1 MKNSTLSTLTMLLV
15 SCVIM
20 LTSCSKTVSDID
32 DPSVSY
38 GGNSS
43 LNIITRSG
51 NEDATVS
58 YPVKVYLFN
67 SNNACIAVQTLA
79 DADDDLSIEDLK
91 AGTYHVYAVGAAE
104 ENRYTLPTQDAAA
117 ATSTITLQENKVHED
132 LMLANNTVTIG
143 QNETNQL
150 TLAMQR
156 VVCML
161 KTIEVKQVPT
171 DVDAVSITV
180 TPLRETVQ
188 LNGELGG
195 NEGFITVAL
204 TEQSDGTTWKN
215 NTEQYMLPSVGNAT
229 ITIRMT
235 KGETTNSY
243 SYTCTEAFAANY
255 KINIDATFTGATFNL
270 TGTITGATWAGER
283 TITFEFD
290 ETNSTNSGNNDPG
303 NNDPGNNDPGNNN
316 NDALDGPAPTVGSNY
331 NGTYVLRAVDNG
343 DNTTTVTLM
352 SPTQTTG
359 LSFTANDQESIST
372 AVSEA
377 IAGLAVAGISGWRL
391 PTNEDMEYITAEQDN
406 DLNLHIEQAGFTRLS
421 FSSGFNNRFYF
432 YTNSDNQISG
442 YKLNNGA
449 TSAPDNATILRAF
462 TTLTFKN

>member
-1 MKNSTLSTLTMLLV
+1 
-15 SCVIM
+15 M

-32 DPSVSY
+32 DPSASY

-43 LNIITRSG
+43 LSIITRSG

-79 DADDDLSIEDLK
+79 DEGDDLSIEDLK

-143 QNETNQL
+143 PNETNQL

-188 LNGELGG
+188 LNGEFSGE
-195 NEGFITVAL
+195 EGSITVAL

-215 NTEQYMLPSVGNAT
+215 SAQQYMLPSVGNAT

-290 ETNSTNSGNNDPG
+290 ETSSTGSGNEDPG
-303 NNDPGNNDPGNNN
+303 NNDPGDNNDN
-316 NDALDGPAPTVGSNY
+316 NDALDGPAPTVGTNY
-331 NGTYVLRAVDNG
+331 QGTYVLRAVDNG

-359 LSFTANDQESIST
+359 LSFTANDQESISA
-372 AVSEA
+372 AVNEA
-377 IAGLAVAGISGWRL
+377 IAGLAVDVDGITGWRL
-391 PTNEDMEYITAEQDN
+391 PTTDEMEYITAEQNN
-406 DLNLHIEQAGFTRLS
+406 DLNLHINQAGFTSLS
-421 FSSGFNNRFYF
+421 FSNGVSNKFYF
-432 YTNSDNQISG
+432 YTNTDNQISS
-442 YKLNNGA
+442 YNLYNGA
-449 TSAPDNATILRAF
+449 TLAPDNKTIVRAF
-462 TTLTFKN
+462 TTLTFNNQ

>member
-1 MKNSTLSTLTMLLV
+1 MKNSRTVTLTMLLV

-32 DPSVSY
+32 DPSASY

-43 LNIITRSG
+43 LSIITRSG
-51 NEDATVS
+51 NEDAIVS

-67 SNNACIAVQTLA
+67 SNSTCIAVQTLA
-79 DADDDLSIEDLK
+79 DEGDNLSIEDLK

-161 KTIEVKQVPT
+161 KAIEVKQVPT

-188 LNGELGG
+188 LNGEFSGE
-195 NEGFITVAL
+195 EGSITVAL

-215 NTEQYMLPSVGNAT
+215 SAQQYMLPSVGNAT

-255 KINIDATFTGATFNL
+255 KINIDATYTGSTFNL

-290 ETNSTNSGNNDPG
+290 ETSSTGSGNEDPG
-303 NNDPGNNDPGNNN
+303 NNDPGDNNDN

-331 NGTYVLRAVDNG
+331 QGTYVLRAVDNG

-359 LSFTANDQESIST
+359 LSFTANDQESISA
-372 AVSEA
+372 AVNEA
-377 IAGLAVAGISGWRL
+377 IAGLAVEGISGWRL
-391 PTNEDMEYITAEQDN
+391 PTTEEMEYITAEQDN
-406 DLNLHIEQAGFTRLS
+406 NLNESIRQAGFTALS
-421 FSSGFNNRFYF
+421 IENTIFYF
-432 YTNSDNQISG
+432 YTNTNNEISS
-442 YKLNNGA
+442 YKLLSGK
-449 TSAPDNATILRAF
+449 TLAPDNKTILRAF
-462 TTLTFKN
+462 TTLTFNNQ

>member
-1 MKNSTLSTLTMLLV
+1 MKKTNLIALTLFLV
-15 SCVIM
+15 STI
-20 LTSCSKTVSDID
+20 LSSCSKTISDID
-32 DPSVSY
+32 DPSASF

-43 LNIITRSG
+43 FSIITRSG
-51 NEDATVS
+51 NEDAIVS

-67 SNNACIAVQTLA
+67 SNSTCIAVQTLA
-79 DADDDLSIEDLK
+79 DEGDDLSIEELK

-143 QNETNQL
+143 PNETNQL

-195 NEGFITVAL
+195 NEGSITVAL

-255 KINIDATFTGATFNL
+255 KINIDATYTGTTFNL

-290 ETNSTNSGNNDPG
+290 ETNSTNSSNNDPG
-303 NNDPGNNDPGNNN
+303 NNDPGDNNDN

-331 NGTYVLRAVDNG
+331 QGTYVLRAVDNG

-352 SPTQTTG
+352 SAGERTG
-359 LSFTANDQESIST
+359 LEFTNTNQTSIKT
-372 AVSEA
+372 AVDAALEE
-377 IAGLAVAGISGWRL
+377 LEVEGIDGWRL
-391 PTNEDMEYITAEQDN
+391 PTIEELSYMSDNDYYITVKNNLTTLGFTALSVSNTTCYYFGTDNEDNIVN
-406 DLNLHIEQAGFTRLS
+406 
-421 FSSGFNNRFYF
+421 
-432 YTNSDNQISG
+432 
-442 YKLNNGA
+442 YKLDSGN
-449 TSAPDNATILRAF
+449 TSLPDNKTHLRAF
-462 TTLTFKN
+462 TTLTFNNQ

>member
-1 MKNSTLSTLTMLLV
+1 MKKTNLIALTLFLV
-15 SCVIM
+15 STI
-20 LTSCSKTVSDID
+20 LSSCSKTVSDID
-32 DPSVSY
+32 DPSASY

-67 SNNACIAVQTLA
+67 SNSTCIAVQTLA
-79 DADDDLSIEDLK
+79 DEDDDLSIGELK
-91 AGTYHVYAVGAAE
+91 AGTYHVYAVGAADE
-104 ENRYTLPTQDAAA
+104 SRYTLPTQAAAA
-117 ATSTITLQENKVHED
+117 ATSAITLQEGKTHED

-143 QNETNQL
+143 PNETNQL

-161 KTIEVKQVPT
+161 KTIEVKQVPS

-188 LNGELGG
+188 LNGEVSGDDG
-195 NEGFITVAL
+195 SFTVAL

-215 NTEQYMLPSVGNAT
+215 SAQQYILPSVGNAT

-255 KINIDATFTGATFNL
+255 KINIDATYTGATFDL
-270 TGTITGATWAGER
+270 TGTITGATWAGEH

-290 ETNSTNSGNNDPG
+290 ETSSTGSGNEEPG
-303 NNDPGNNDPGNNN
+303 NNEPGNNN
-316 NDALDGPAPTVGSNY
+316 NDALEGPAPTVGTNY

-359 LSFTANDQESIST
+359 LSFTANDQESISA

-377 IAGLAVAGISGWRL
+377 IAGLAVAGFSGWRL
-391 PTNEDMEYITAEQDN
+391 PTKDELKYINDN
-406 DLNLHIEQAGFTRLS
+406 FSSVNGGLSALENAGFVRIS
-421 FSSGFNNRFYF
+421 FSSRYFIINSNNQYVECSISSNPTEF
-432 YTNSDNQISG
+432 TPDGNSVV
-442 YKLNNGA
+442 
-449 TSAPDNATILRAF
+449 RAF
-462 TTLTFKN
+462 TTLTFNNQ

>member
-1 MKNSTLSTLTMLLV
+1 MLLV
-15 SCVIM
+15 SCIAI
-20 LTSCSKTVSDID
+20 LSSCSKTVSDID
-32 DPSVSY
+32 DPSASY

-67 SNNACIAVQTLA
+67 SNSTCIAVQTLA
-79 DADDDLSIEDLK
+79 DEDDNLSIGELK
-91 AGTYHVYAVGAAE
+91 AGTYHVYAVGAADE
-104 ENRYTLPTQDAAA
+104 SRYTLPTQAAAA
-117 ATSTITLQENKVHED
+117 ATSAITLQEGKTHEN

-143 QNETNQL
+143 PNETNQL

-161 KTIEVKQVPT
+161 KTIEVKQVPS

-188 LNGELGG
+188 LNGEVSGD
-195 NEGFITVAL
+195 EGSFTVAL

-215 NTEQYMLPSVGNAT
+215 SAQQYILPSVGNAT

-235 KGETTNSY
+235 KGEATNSY

-255 KINIDATFTGATFNL
+255 KINIDATYTGATFDL
-270 TGTITGATWAGER
+270 TGTITGATWAGEH

-290 ETNSTNSGNNDPG
+290 ETSSTGSGNEEPG
-303 NNDPGNNDPGNNN
+303 NNEPGNNN
-316 NDALDGPAPTVGSNY
+316 NDALEGPAPTVGTNY

-359 LSFTANDQESIST
+359 LSFTANDQESISA

-391 PTNEDMEYITAEQDN
+391 PTTEDMEYITAEQDN
-406 DLNLHIEQAGFTRLS
+406 NLNGSIYQAGFTMLKFGDNNYYFYINTDNEIS
-421 FSSGFNNRFYF
+421 SYKLSSGTTY
-432 YTNSDNQISG
+432 
-442 YKLNNGA
+442 
-449 TSAPDNATILRAF
+449 APDDKTYLRAF
-462 TTLTFKN
+462 TTLTFNNQ

>member
-32 DPSVSY
+32 DPSASY

-67 SNNACIAVQTLA
+67 SNSTCIAVQTLA
-79 DADDDLSIEDLK
+79 DENEDLSFEELK

-117 ATSTITLQENKVHED
+117 ATSAITLQEGKTHED

-143 QNETNQL
+143 PNETNQL

-180 TPLRETVQ
+180 SPLRETVQ
-188 LNGELGG
+188 LNGETTGDQG
-195 NEGFITVAL
+195 SITVAL

-215 NTEQYMLPSVGNAT
+215 STQQYMLPSVGNAT

-235 KGETTNSY
+235 KGGSTHSY
-243 SYTCTEAFAANY
+243 SYTCTETFAANY
-255 KINIDATFTGATFNL
+255 KINIDATYTGTTFNL

-290 ETNSTNSGNNDPG
+290 ETSSTDSG

-316 NDALDGPAPTVGSNY
+316 NNDALDGPAPTVGTNY
-331 NGTYVLRAVDNG
+331 QGTYVLRSVDNG

-391 PTNEDMEYITAEQDN
+391 PTKDELKYINDNFNAVNSGLTALES
-406 DLNLHIEQAGFTRLS
+406 AGFVRIS
-421 FSSGFNNRFYF
+421 FSAHYFGINSNNQYVEYSLSSNPTEF
-432 YTNSDNQISG
+432 TPDENSVV
-442 YKLNNGA
+442 
-449 TSAPDNATILRAF
+449 RAF

>member
-1 MKNSTLSTLTMLLV
+1 MKNSRIVTLTMLLV
-15 SCVIM
+15 SCVVM

-32 DPSVSY
+32 DPTASY

-43 LNIITRSG
+43 IDIVTRSG
-51 NEDATVS
+51 DQDATIS
-58 YPVKVYLFN
+58 YPVNVFLFN
-67 SNNACIAVQTLA
+67 SNSTCIAVQTLA
-79 DADDDLSIEDLK
+79 DENDELSFDELK
-91 AGTYHVYAVGAAE
+91 AGTYHVYAVGGAE
-104 ENRYTLPTQDAAA
+104 ESRYTLPTQEAAA
-117 ATSTITLQENKVHED
+117 ATSVITLQEGKTHED

-143 QNETNQL
+143 PNETNQL

-171 DVDAVSITV
+171 DIDAVSITV

-195 NEGFITVAL
+195 NEGSITVAL

-270 TGTITGATWAGER
+270 TGTITGATWAGEH

-303 NNDPGNNDPGNNN
+303 NEEPGNNN
-316 NDALDGPAPTVGSNY
+316 NDALDGPAPTVGTNY
-331 NGTYVLRAVDNG
+331 QGTYVLRAVDNG

-352 SPTQTTG
+352 SAGERTG
-359 LSFTANDQESIST
+359 LEFTNTNQTSIKT
-372 AVSEA
+372 AVDAALEE
-377 IAGLAVAGISGWRL
+377 LEVEGIDGWRL
-391 PTNEDMEYITAEQDN
+391 PTIEELSYLSNNDYYLTVKANLTTLGFTTLSVSSTTCYYFGTDNEDNIVN
-406 DLNLHIEQAGFTRLS
+406 
-421 FSSGFNNRFYF
+421 
-432 YTNSDNQISG
+432 
-442 YKLNNGA
+442 YKLDSGN
-449 TSAPDNATILRAF
+449 TSLPDNKTHLRAF
-462 TTLTFKN
+462 TTLTFKNQ

>member
-1 MKNSTLSTLTMLLV
+1 MLLV
-15 SCVIM
+15 SCVVM

-32 DPSVSY
+32 DPTASY

-43 LNIITRSG
+43 IDIVTRSG
-51 NEDATVS
+51 DQDATIS
-58 YPVKVYLFN
+58 YPVNVFLFN
-67 SNNACIAVQTLA
+67 SNSTCIAVQTLA
-79 DADDDLSIEDLK
+79 DENDNLSFDELK
-91 AGTYHVYAVGAAE
+91 AGTYHVYAVGGAE
-104 ENRYTLPTQDAAA
+104 ESRYTLPTQEAAA
-117 ATSTITLQENKVHED
+117 ATSVITLQEGKTHED

-143 QNETNQL
+143 PNETNQL
-150 TLAMQR
+150 TLAMLR

-161 KTIEVKQVPT
+161 KTIEVKQVPS

-188 LNGELGG
+188 LNGEVSGD
-195 NEGFITVAL
+195 EGSFTVAL

-215 NTEQYMLPSVGNAT
+215 SAQQYMLPSVGNAT

-235 KGETTNSY
+235 KGETTRSY

-255 KINIDATFTGATFNL
+255 KINIDATYTGATFEL

-290 ETNSTNSGNNDPG
+290 ETSSTGSGNEEPG
-303 NNDPGNNDPGNNN
+303 NNEPGNNN

-331 NGTYVLRAVDNG
+331 QGTYVLRAVDNG

-359 LSFTANDQESIST
+359 LSFTANDQESISA

-377 IAGLAVAGISGWRL
+377 IADLAVEGISGWRL
-391 PTNEDMEYITAEQDN
+391 PTTEEMEYITAEQDN
-406 DLNLHIEQAGFTRLS
+406 NLNASIQEAGCTLLS
-421 FSSGFNNRFYF
+421 FGGTKFYF
-432 YTNSDNQISG
+432 YTNNDSQISS
-442 YKLNNGA
+442 YKLTNGA
-449 TSAPDNATILRAF
+449 TFAPDNTTILRAF
-462 TTLTFKN
+462 TTLTFKNQ

>member
-1 MKNSTLSTLTMLLV
+1 MKKTNLIALTLFLV
-15 SCVIM
+15 STI
-20 LTSCSKTVSDID
+20 LSSCSKTISDID
-32 DPSVSY
+32 DPSASF

-43 LNIITRSG
+43 LSIITRSG
-51 NEDATVS
+51 NEDAIVS

-79 DADDDLSIEDLK
+79 DEGDNLSIEDLK

-143 QNETNQL
+143 PNETNQL

-188 LNGELGG
+188 LNGEFSGE
-195 NEGFITVAL
+195 EGSITVAL

-255 KINIDATFTGATFNL
+255 KINIDATYTGSTFNL

-290 ETNSTNSGNNDPG
+290 ETSSTGSGNNDPG
-303 NNDPGNNDPGNNN
+303 NNDPGDNNDN

-331 NGTYVLRAVDNG
+331 QGTYVLRAVDNG

-359 LSFTANDQESIST
+359 LSFTANDQESISA
-372 AVSEA
+372 AVNEA

-391 PTNEDMEYITAEQDN
+391 PTKDELKYINDN
-406 DLNLHIEQAGFTRLS
+406 FNAVNGGLTTLQSAGFERVTFGDYTYYFYINDDNEISSYKL
-421 FSSGFNNRFYF
+421 SSGK
-432 YTNSDNQISG
+432 TI
-442 YKLNNGA
+442 
-449 TSAPDNATILRAF
+449 APDNATILRAF
-462 TTLTFKN
+462 TTLTFNNQ

>member
-32 DPSVSY
+32 DPSASY

-67 SNNACIAVQTLA
+67 SNSTCIAVQTLA
-79 DADDDLSIEDLK
+79 DEDDDLSIGELK
-91 AGTYHVYAVGAAE
+91 AGTYHVYAVGAAD

-143 QNETNQL
+143 PNETNQL
-150 TLAMQR
+150 TLAMLR

-161 KTIEVKQVPT
+161 KTIEVKQVPS

-195 NEGFITVAL
+195 NEGSITVAL

-303 NNDPGNNDPGNNN
+303 NNDPGNNNN

-391 PTNEDMEYITAEQDN
+391 PTKDELKYINDNFNAVNSGLTALES
-406 DLNLHIEQAGFTRLS
+406 AGFVRIS
-421 FSSGFNNRFYF
+421 FSSHYFSINSNNQYVEYSLSINPTEF
-432 YTNSDNQISG
+432 TPDENSVV
-442 YKLNNGA
+442 
-449 TSAPDNATILRAF
+449 RAF

>member
-1 MKNSTLSTLTMLLV
+1 
-15 SCVIM
+15 
-20 LTSCSKTVSDID
+20 
-32 DPSVSY
+32 
-38 GGNSS
+38 
-43 LNIITRSG
+43 
-51 NEDATVS
+51 
-58 YPVKVYLFN
+58 
-67 SNNACIAVQTLA
+67 
-79 DADDDLSIEDLK
+79 
-91 AGTYHVYAVGAAE
+91 
-104 ENRYTLPTQDAAA
+104 
-117 ATSTITLQENKVHED
+117 
-132 LMLANNTVTIG
+132 
-143 QNETNQL
+143 
-150 TLAMQR
+150 
-156 VVCML
+156 ML

-195 NEGFITVAL
+195 NEGSITIAL

-303 NNDPGNNDPGNNN
+303 NNDPGNNNN

-352 SPTQTTG
+352 SAGERTG
-359 LSFTANDQESIST
+359 LELTNTNKASIKT
-372 AVSEA
+372 AVDAALEE
-377 IAGLAVAGISGWRL
+377 LEVEGINGWRL
-391 PTNEDMEYITAEQDN
+391 PTTEELSYLSNNDYYLTVKTNLTSLGFTALSVSNTTCYYFGTDNEDNIVN
-406 DLNLHIEQAGFTRLS
+406 
-421 FSSGFNNRFYF
+421 
-432 YTNSDNQISG
+432 
-442 YKLNNGA
+442 YKLDSGN
-449 TSAPDNATILRAF
+449 TSLPDNKTHLRAF
-462 TTLTFKN
+462 TTLTFNNQ

>member
-1 MKNSTLSTLTMLLV
+1 
-15 SCVIM
+15 M

-32 DPSVSY
+32 DPSASF

-43 LNIITRSG
+43 LSIITRSG
-51 NEDATVS
+51 NEDAIVS

-79 DADDDLSIEDLK
+79 DEGDNLSIEDLK

-143 QNETNQL
+143 PNETNQL

-188 LNGELGG
+188 LNGEFSGE
-195 NEGFITVAL
+195 EGSITVAL

-215 NTEQYMLPSVGNAT
+215 SAQQYMFPSVGNAT

-255 KINIDATFTGATFNL
+255 KINIDATYTGSTFNL

-290 ETNSTNSGNNDPG
+290 ETSSTGSGNEDPG
-303 NNDPGNNDPGNNN
+303 NNDPGDNNDN
-316 NDALDGPAPTVGSNY
+316 NDALDGPAPTVGTNY
-331 NGTYVLRAVDNG
+331 QGTYVLRAVDNG

-359 LSFTANDQESIST
+359 LSFTANDQESISA

-377 IAGLAVAGISGWRL
+377 LAGLAVDVDGITGWRL
-391 PTNEDMEYITAEQDN
+391 PTTDEMEYITAEQN
-406 DLNLHIEQAGFTRLS
+406 NNLNSSIQQAGFTMLS
-421 FSSGFNNRFYF
+421 FGDNNYYFYINANNEISSYKLSSGKTF
-432 YTNSDNQISG
+432 
-442 YKLNNGA
+442 
-449 TSAPDNATILRAF
+449 APDNKTILRAF
-462 TTLTFKN
+462 TTLTFNNQ

>member
-32 DPSVSY
+32 DPSASY

-51 NEDATVS
+51 NEDAKVS
-58 YPVKVYLFN
+58 YPVQVYLFN

-79 DADDDLSIEDLK
+79 DEDDDLSIGELK
-91 AGTYHVYAVGAAE
+91 AGTYHVYAVGAAD

-143 QNETNQL
+143 PNETNQL
-150 TLAMQR
+150 TLAMLR

-195 NEGFITVAL
+195 NEGSITIAL

-290 ETNSTNSGNNDPG
+290 ETSSTGSGNEEPG
-303 NNDPGNNDPGNNN
+303 NNEPGNNN
-316 NDALDGPAPTVGSNY
+316 NDALEGPAPTVGTNY

-359 LSFTANDQESIST
+359 LSFTANDQESISA

-377 IAGLAVAGISGWRL
+377 IAGLAVDVDGISGWRL
-391 PTNEDMEYITAEQDN
+391 PTTEELAYITAEQDN
-406 DLNLHIEQAGFTRLS
+406 NLNASIQQAGFTILS
-421 FSSGFNNRFYF
+421 FGDNKYYF
-432 YTNSDNQISG
+432 YTNADSQISS
-442 YKLNNGA
+442 YKLTNGS
-449 TSAPDNATILRAF
+449 TFAPDNKTIVRAF
-462 TTLTFKN
+462 TTITFNNQ

>member
-1 MKNSTLSTLTMLLV
+1 MKKTNLIALTLFLV
-15 SCVIM
+15 STI
-20 LTSCSKTVSDID
+20 LSSCSKTVSDID
-32 DPSVSY
+32 DPSASY

-67 SNNACIAVQTLA
+67 SNSTCIAVQTLA
-79 DADDDLSIEDLK
+79 DADESLSIGELK
-91 AGTYHVYAVGAAE
+91 AGTYHVYAVGAADE
-104 ENRYTLPTQDAAA
+104 SRYTLPTQAAAA
-117 ATSTITLQENKVHED
+117 ATSAITLQEGKTHED

-143 QNETNQL
+143 PNETNQL

-188 LNGELGG
+188 LNGEVSGD
-195 NEGFITVAL
+195 EGSFTVAL

-215 NTEQYMLPSVGNAT
+215 SAQQYILPSVGNAT

-255 KINIDATFTGATFNL
+255 KINIDATYTGATFDL
-270 TGTITGATWAGER
+270 TGTITGATWAGEH

-290 ETNSTNSGNNDPG
+290 ETSSTGSGNEEPG
-303 NNDPGNNDPGNNN
+303 NNEPGNNN
-316 NDALDGPAPTVGSNY
+316 NDALEGPAPTVGSNY

-343 DNTTTVTLM
+343 DNTTTVTLR
-352 SPTQTTG
+352 SATQVKD
-359 LSFTANDQESIST
+359 LAFTANDQET
-372 AVSEA
+372 VKTTVDAV
-377 IAGLAVAGISGWRL
+377 VASLSVEGINGWRL
-391 PTNEDMEYITAEQDN
+391 PTTEELDYLHQNCN
-406 DLNLHIEQAGFTRLS
+406 DINNTLYNLQFDR
-421 FSSGFNNRFYF
+421 Y
-432 YTNSDNQISG
+432 SDNSTSYYFIYLGDNSISSYRASG
-442 YKLNNGA
+442 SSDLQKYSTSFTGA
-449 TSAPDNATILRAF
+449 TIVRAF
-462 TTLTFKN
+462 TTITFNNQ

>member
-1 MKNSTLSTLTMLLV
+1 
-15 SCVIM
+15 M

-32 DPSVSY
+32 DPSASF

-67 SNNACIAVQTLA
+67 SNSTCIAVQTLA
-79 DADDDLSIEDLK
+79 DENDNLSIEDLK

-117 ATSTITLQENKVHED
+117 TTSTITLQENKVHED

-161 KTIEVKQVPT
+161 KAIEVKQVPT

-188 LNGELGG
+188 LNGEFSGE
-195 NEGFITVAL
+195 EGSITVAL

-290 ETNSTNSGNNDPG
+290 ETSSTGSGNEDPG
-303 NNDPGNNDPGNNN
+303 NNDPGDNNDN
-316 NDALDGPAPTVGSNY
+316 NDALDGPAPTVGTNY
-331 NGTYVLRAVDNG
+331 QGTYVLRAVDNG

-359 LSFTANDQESIST
+359 LSFTANDQESISA
-372 AVSEA
+372 AVNEA
-377 IAGLAVAGISGWRL
+377 IAGLAVEGISGWRL
-391 PTNEDMEYITAEQDN
+391 PTTEEMEYITAEQDN
-406 DLNLHIEQAGFTRLS
+406 NLNESIRQAGFTALS
-421 FSSGFNNRFYF
+421 IENTIFYF
-432 YTNSDNQISG
+432 YTNTNNEISS
-442 YKLNNGA
+442 YKLLSGK
-449 TSAPDNATILRAF
+449 TLAPDNKTILRAF
-462 TTLTFKN
+462 TTLTFNNQ

>member
-32 DPSVSY
+32 DPSASY

-58 YPVKVYLFN
+58 YPVQVYLFN

-195 NEGFITVAL
+195 NEGSITVAL

-290 ETNSTNSGNNDPG
+290 ETNSTNSSNNDPG

-391 PTNEDMEYITAEQDN
+391 PTKDELKYINDNFNAVNSGLTALES
-406 DLNLHIEQAGFTRLS
+406 AGFVRIS
-421 FSSGFNNRFYF
+421 FSAHYFGINSNNQYVEYSLSSNPTEF
-432 YTNSDNQISG
+432 TPDENSVV
-442 YKLNNGA
+442 
-449 TSAPDNATILRAF
+449 RAF

>member
-32 DPSVSY
+32 DPSASY

-51 NEDATVS
+51 NEDAKVS
-58 YPVKVYLFN
+58 YPVQVYLFN

-195 NEGFITVAL
+195 NEGSITVAL

-303 NNDPGNNDPGNNN
+303 NNDPGNNNN

-391 PTNEDMEYITAEQDN
+391 PTTEEMEYITSEQDN
-406 DLNLHIEQAGFTRLS
+406 NLNGSIQQAGFTMLS
-421 FSSGFNNRFYF
+421 FGNLIYYF
-432 YTNSDNQISG
+432 YTNDDNEISS
-442 YKLNNGA
+442 YKLSTGKKL
-449 TSAPDNATILRAF
+449 APDNETILRAF

>member
-1 MKNSTLSTLTMLLV
+1 MKNSRTVTLTMLLV

-32 DPSVSY
+32 DPSASY

-43 LNIITRSG
+43 LSIITRSG
-51 NEDATVS
+51 NEDAIVS

-67 SNNACIAVQTLA
+67 SNSTCIAVQTLA
-79 DADDDLSIEDLK
+79 DEGDDLSIEELK

-143 QNETNQL
+143 PNETNQL

-188 LNGELGG
+188 LNGEFSGE
-195 NEGFITVAL
+195 EGSITVAL

-290 ETNSTNSGNNDPG
+290 ETSSTGSGNENPG
-303 NNDPGNNDPGNNN
+303 NNDPGNNNN

-331 NGTYVLRAVDNG
+331 QGTYVLRAVDNG

-359 LSFTANDQESIST
+359 LSFTANDQESISA

-377 IAGLAVAGISGWRL
+377 IADLAVEGISGWRL
-391 PTNEDMEYITAEQDN
+391 PTTEEMEYLRANQNNINSTLLGLGMTNLSIT
-406 DLNLHIEQAGFTRLS
+406 TYS
-421 FSSGFNNRFYF
+421 YYF
-432 YTNSDNQISG
+432 YINYDNQISS
-442 YKLNNGA
+442 YKLSSG
-449 TSAPDNATILRAF
+449 TTLAPDNKTIVRAF
-462 TTLTFKN
+462 TTLTFNNQ

>member
-1 MKNSTLSTLTMLLV
+1 MKNSRIVTLTMLLV
-15 SCVIM
+15 SCVVM

-32 DPSVSY
+32 DPTASY

-43 LNIITRSG
+43 IDIVTRSG
-51 NEDATVS
+51 DQDATIS
-58 YPVKVYLFN
+58 YPVNVFLFN
-67 SNNACIAVQTLA
+67 SNSTCIAVQTLA
-79 DADDDLSIEDLK
+79 DENDNLSFDELK
-91 AGTYHVYAVGAAE
+91 AGTYHVYAVGGAE
-104 ENRYTLPTQDAAA
+104 ESRYTLPTQEAAA
-117 ATSTITLQENKVHED
+117 ATSVITLQEGKTHED

-143 QNETNQL
+143 PNETNQL
-150 TLAMQR
+150 TLAMLR

-161 KTIEVKQVPT
+161 KTIEVKQVPS

-188 LNGELGG
+188 LNGEVSGD
-195 NEGFITVAL
+195 EGSFTVAL

-215 NTEQYMLPSVGNAT
+215 SAQQYMLPSVGNAT

-235 KGETTNSY
+235 KGETTRSY

-255 KINIDATFTGATFNL
+255 KINIDATYTGATFEL

-290 ETNSTNSGNNDPG
+290 ETSSTGSGNEEPG
-303 NNDPGNNDPGNNN
+303 NNEPGNNN

-331 NGTYVLRAVDNG
+331 QGTYVLRAVDNG

-359 LSFTANDQESIST
+359 LSFTANDQESISA

-377 IAGLAVAGISGWRL
+377 IADLAVEGISGWRL
-391 PTNEDMEYITAEQDN
+391 PTTEEMEYITAEQDN
-406 DLNLHIEQAGFTRLS
+406 NLNASIQEAGCTLLS
-421 FSSGFNNRFYF
+421 FGGTKFYF
-432 YTNSDNQISG
+432 YTNNDSQISS
-442 YKLNNGA
+442 YKLTNGA
-449 TSAPDNATILRAF
+449 TFAPDNTTILRAF
-462 TTLTFKN
+462 TTLTFKNQ

>member
-32 DPSVSY
+32 DPSASY

-67 SNNACIAVQTLA
+67 SNSTCIAVQTLA
-79 DADDDLSIEDLK
+79 DEDDDLSIGELK
-91 AGTYHVYAVGAAE
+91 AGTYHVYAVGAAD

-143 QNETNQL
+143 PNETNQL
-150 TLAMQR
+150 TLAMLR

-161 KTIEVKQVPT
+161 KTIEVKQVPS

-195 NEGFITVAL
+195 NEGSITVAL

-303 NNDPGNNDPGNNN
+303 NNDPGNNNN

-391 PTNEDMEYITAEQDN
+391 PTKDELKYINDNFNAVNSGLTALES
-406 DLNLHIEQAGFTRLS
+406 AGFVRIS
-421 FSSGFNNRFYF
+421 FSSHYFSINSNNQYVEYSLSSNPTEF
-432 YTNSDNQISG
+432 TPDENSVV
-442 YKLNNGA
+442 
-449 TSAPDNATILRAF
+449 RAF

>member
-1 MKNSTLSTLTMLLV
+1 
-15 SCVIM
+15 M

-32 DPSVSY
+32 DPSASY

-43 LNIITRSG
+43 LSIITRSG

-67 SNNACIAVQTLA
+67 SNSTCIAVQTLA
-79 DADDDLSIEDLK
+79 DEGDDLSIEELK

-143 QNETNQL
+143 PNETNQL
-150 TLAMQR
+150 TLAMQH

-188 LNGELGG
+188 LNGEFSGE
-195 NEGFITVAL
+195 EGSITVAL

-303 NNDPGNNDPGNNN
+303 NNDPGNNNN

-331 NGTYVLRAVDNG
+331 QGTYVLRAVDNG

-359 LSFTANDQESIST
+359 LSFTANDQESISA

-377 IAGLAVAGISGWRL
+377 IAGLAVEGISGWRL
-391 PTNEDMEYITAEQDN
+391 PTTDEMEYITAEQN
-406 DLNLHIEQAGFTRLS
+406 NNLNSSIQQAGFTMLS
-421 FSSGFNNRFYF
+421 FENNIFYF
-432 YTNSDNQISG
+432 YINANNEISS
-442 YKLNNGA
+442 YKLSSGK
-449 TSAPDNATILRAF
+449 TFAPDNKTIVRAF
-462 TTLTFKN
+462 TTLTFNNQ

>member
-1 MKNSTLSTLTMLLV
+1 MKKTNLIALTLFLV
-15 SCVIM
+15 STI
-20 LTSCSKTVSDID
+20 LSSCSKTVSDID
-32 DPSVSY
+32 DPSASF

-67 SNNACIAVQTLA
+67 SNSTCIAVQTLA
-79 DADDDLSIEDLK
+79 DEDDDLSIGELK
-91 AGTYHVYAVGAAE
+91 AGTYHVYAVGAADE
-104 ENRYTLPTQDAAA
+104 SRYTLPTQAAA
-117 ATSTITLQENKVHED
+117 ATTSAITLQEGKTHED

-143 QNETNQL
+143 PNETNQL

-161 KTIEVKQVPT
+161 KTIEVKQVPN

-188 LNGELGG
+188 LNGEVSG
-195 NEGFITVAL
+195 NEGSFTVAL

-215 NTEQYMLPSVGNAT
+215 STQQYILPSVGNAT

-255 KINIDATFTGATFNL
+255 KINIDATYTGATFDL
-270 TGTITGATWAGER
+270 TGTITGATWAGEH

-290 ETNSTNSGNNDPG
+290 ETSSTGSGNEEPG
-303 NNDPGNNDPGNNN
+303 NNEPGNNN
-316 NDALDGPAPTVGSNY
+316 NDALEGPAPTVGSNY

-352 SPTQTTG
+352 SPTQTSG
-359 LSFTANDQESIST
+359 LSFTAN
-372 AVSEA
+372 
-377 IAGLAVAGISGWRL
+377 
-391 PTNEDMEYITAEQDN
+391 
-406 DLNLHIEQAGFTRLS
+406 
-421 FSSGFNNRFYF
+421 
-432 YTNSDNQISG
+432 
-442 YKLNNGA
+442 GA
-449 TSAPDNATILRAF
+449 KSKQWDKSCRER
-462 TTLTFKN
+462 

>member
-1 MKNSTLSTLTMLLV
+1 
-15 SCVIM
+15 M

-32 DPSVSY
+32 DPSASY

-43 LNIITRSG
+43 LSIITRSG
-51 NEDATVS
+51 NEDAIVS

-67 SNNACIAVQTLA
+67 SNSTCIAVQTLA
-79 DADDDLSIEDLK
+79 DEGDNLSIEDLK

-161 KTIEVKQVPT
+161 KAIEVKQVPT

-188 LNGELGG
+188 LNGEFSGE
-195 NEGFITVAL
+195 EGSITVAL

-215 NTEQYMLPSVGNAT
+215 SAQQYMLPSVGNAT

-255 KINIDATFTGATFNL
+255 KINIDATYTGSTFNL

-290 ETNSTNSGNNDPG
+290 ETSSTGSGNEDPG
-303 NNDPGNNDPGNNN
+303 NNDPGDNNDN

-331 NGTYVLRAVDNG
+331 QGTYVLRAVDNG

-359 LSFTANDQESIST
+359 LSFTANDQESISA
-372 AVSEA
+372 AVNEA
-377 IAGLAVAGISGWRL
+377 IAGLAVEGISGWRL
-391 PTNEDMEYITAEQDN
+391 PTTEEMEYITAEQDN
-406 DLNLHIEQAGFTRLS
+406 NLNESIRQAGFTALS
-421 FSSGFNNRFYF
+421 IENTIFYF
-432 YTNSDNQISG
+432 YTNTNNEISS
-442 YKLNNGA
+442 YKLLSGK
-449 TSAPDNATILRAF
+449 TLAPDNKTILRAF
-462 TTLTFKN
+462 TTLTFNNQ

>member
-32 DPSVSY
+32 DPSASY

-51 NEDATVS
+51 NEDAKVS
-58 YPVKVYLFN
+58 YPVQVYLFN

-195 NEGFITVAL
+195 NEGSITIAL

-235 KGETTNSY
+235 KGETTRSY

-255 KINIDATFTGATFNL
+255 KINIDATYTGTTFNL

-290 ETNSTNSGNNDPG
+290 ETSSTDSG

-316 NDALDGPAPTVGSNY
+316 NNDALDGPAPTVGTNY
-331 NGTYVLRAVDNG
+331 QGTYVLRSVDNG

-352 SPTQTTG
+352 SAEHRKDIE
-359 LSFTANDQESIST
+359 FTSNDQESIKT
-372 AVSEA
+372 TVDAAVAS
-377 IAGLAVAGISGWRL
+377 LAVEGINGWRL
-391 PTNEDMEYITAEQDN
+391 PTTEELDYLEAHYSNGIN
-406 DLNLHIEQAGFTRLS
+406 SNLLTLGFER
-421 FSSGFNNRFYF
+421 FSSNGYYF
-432 YTNSDNQISG
+432 IYLGETVSSYRSSASTDAAKYSTNFT
-442 YKLNNGA
+442 K
-449 TSAPDNATILRAF
+449 ATILRAF
-462 TTLTFKN
+462 TTLTFNNQ

>member
-32 DPSVSY
+32 DPSASY

-51 NEDATVS
+51 NEDAVVS

-67 SNNACIAVQTLA
+67 SNSTCIAVQTLA

-195 NEGFITVAL
+195 NEGSITVAL

-290 ETNSTNSGNNDPG
+290 ETSSTDSGNEDPG
-303 NNDPGNNDPGNNN
+303 NNDPGNNNN
-316 NDALDGPAPTVGSNY
+316 NDALDGPAPTVGTNY
-331 NGTYVLRAVDNG
+331 QGTYVLRSVDNG

-352 SPTQTTG
+352 SATHERD
-359 LSFTANDQESIST
+359 LEFTPNDQESIKT
-372 AVSEA
+372 AVDAAVAS
-377 IAGLAVAGISGWRL
+377 LAVDGINGWRL
-391 PTNEDMEYITAEQDN
+391 PTTEELDYVTANEEDVWANLQTA
-406 DLNLHIEQAGFTRLS
+406 FTTK
-421 FSSGFNNRFYF
+421 NRFSTDKYYF
-432 YTNSDNQISG
+432 IYIDENTISSYRASG
-442 YKLNNGA
+442 STDLQKYSTSFTGA
-449 TSAPDNATILRAF
+449 TIVRAF

>member
-32 DPSVSY
+32 DPSASY
-38 GGNSS
+38 GGSSS
-43 LNIITRSG
+43 LNIVTRSG
-51 NEDATVS
+51 NEDAKVS
-58 YPVKVYLFN
+58 YPVQVYLFN

-180 TPLRETVQ
+180 SPLRETVQ

-195 NEGFITVAL
+195 NEGSITVAL

-235 KGETTNSY
+235 KGETTHSY
-243 SYTCTEAFAANY
+243 SYTCTETFAANY
-255 KINIDATFTGATFNL
+255 KINIDATYTGTTFNL

-290 ETNSTNSGNNDPG
+290 ETSSTDSGNEDPG
-303 NNDPGNNDPGNNN
+303 NNDPGNNNN
-316 NDALDGPAPTVGSNY
+316 NDALDGPAPTVGTNY
-331 NGTYVLRAVDNG
+331 QGTYVLRSVDNG

-359 LSFTANDQESIST
+359 LSFTANDQESISA

-391 PTNEDMEYITAEQDN
+391 PTKDELKYINDN
-406 DLNLHIEQAGFTRLS
+406 FNAVNGGLTTLQSAGFERVTFGDYTYYFYINDDNEISSYKL
-421 FSSGFNNRFYF
+421 SSGK
-432 YTNSDNQISG
+432 TI
-442 YKLNNGA
+442 
-449 TSAPDNATILRAF
+449 APDNATILRAF
-462 TTLTFKN
+462 TTLTFNNQ

>member
-1 MKNSTLSTLTMLLV
+1 MKKTNLIALTLFLV
-15 SCVIM
+15 STI
-20 LTSCSKTVSDID
+20 LSSCSKTVSDID

-51 NEDATVS
+51 NEDAKVS
-58 YPVKVYLFN
+58 YPVQVYLFN

-195 NEGFITVAL
+195 NEGSITVAL

-235 KGETTNSY
+235 KGETTHSY
-243 SYTCTEAFAANY
+243 SYTCTETFAANY
-255 KINIDATFTGATFNL
+255 KINIDATYTGTTFNL

-290 ETNSTNSGNNDPG
+290 ETSSTDSGNEDPG
-303 NNDPGNNDPGNNN
+303 NNDPGNNNN
-316 NDALDGPAPTVGSNY
+316 NDALDGPAPTVGTNY
-331 NGTYVLRAVDNG
+331 QGTYVLRSVDNG
-343 DNTTTVTLM
+343 DNTTTITLM

-359 LSFTANDQESIST
+359 LSFTANDQESISA
-372 AVSEA
+372 AVSDA

-421 FSSGFNNRFYF
+421 FSSGVNNRFYF
-432 YTNSDNQISG
+432 YTNSDNQISS

-449 TSAPDNATILRAF
+449 SSAPDNATILRAF
-462 TTLTFKN
+462 TTLTFNNQ